1 MGERGVD
8 DEEFQGITK
17 TQGRILIALFLL
29 GLMGIGAPFF
39 SSLKPAPSWEY
50 ETAEVFAQVGSI
62 TRADFS
68 YKTVPDISS

>member
-1 MGERGVD
+1 VGERGVD

-50 ETAEVFAQVGSI
+50 ETAEVFA
-62 TRADFS
+62 
-68 YKTVPDISS
+68 